1 MLGANNSAAL
11 VSGTVVDEAGEKIGT
26 VGDLF
31 VDPASGQ
38 PNWITVKTGFF
49 GTSKIF
55 VPLDGADAEGET
67 VRVPYAKNFV
77 KDAPRVD
84 SDGPLGH
91 EDERRLY
98 DYYGSAEGTGHA
110 DPTDRSDIAAD
121 DAVQTSDRSDIAADD
136 AVQTSDPAQ
145 RPDTAGDGADPTSDP
160 TVVDAPCPHGRHVR
174 TAPPS

>member
-1 MLGANNSAAL
+1 MIGANNSAAL
-11 VSGTVVDEAGEKIGT
+11 VGGTVVDEAGEKIGT

-67 VRVPYAKNFV
+67 VRVPYTKNFV
-77 KDAPRVD
+77 KDAPRID
-84 SDGPLGH
+84 SDGHLGH

-98 DYYGSAEGTGHA
+98 DYYGTAEGTG
-110 DPTDRSDIAAD
+110 DPDPAEGSDAARHDPEQTSDTSERSDAPAD
-121 DAVQTSDRSDIAADD
+121 DAER
-136 AVQTSDPAQ
+136 DPVP
-145 RPDTAGDGADPTSDP
+145 PDG
-160 TVVDAPCPHGRHVR
+160 DAPRPHGRHVR
-174 TAPPS
+174 SSPPS

>member
-1 MLGANNSAAL
+1 MIGANNSAAL
-11 VSGTVVDEAGEKIGT
+11 VGGTVVDEVGEKIGT

-98 DYYGSAEGTGHA
+98 DYYGSAEETGDA
-110 DPTDRSDIAAD
+110 DPT
-121 DAVQTSDRSDIAADD
+121 DRSDIAADD

-160 TVVDAPCPHGRHVR
+160 TVVDAPRPHGRHVR

>member
-1 MLGANNSAAL
+1 MIGANNSAAL
-11 VSGTVVDEAGEKIGT
+11 VGGTVVDEAGEKIGT

-98 DYYGSAEGTGHA
+98 DYYGSAEGTGDA
-110 DPTDRSDIAAD
+110 DPT
-121 DAVQTSDRSDIAADD
+121 DRSDIAADD

-160 TVVDAPCPHGRHVR
+160 TVVDAPRPHGRHVR